1 MISGV
6 VDTNTIA
13 LTLNE
18 RYSVPTLVTGI
29 VLAVVVGIIVFGGIG
44 RIGHVCEVVAP
55 FMGGAYILAG
65 LLIIIVHIT
74 EVPMLLQKFL
84 LLRLIRGQQQAVLL
98 VRFLFVCAMALH
110 VEFTLMKR
118 DLALPQWFIVG
129 QGE

>member
-1 MISGV
+1 M
-6 VDTNTIA
+6 
-13 LTLNE
+13 
-18 RYSVPTLVTGI
+18 
-29 VLAVVVGIIVFGGIG
+29 AVVVGIIVFGGIG

-74 EVPMLLQKFL
+74 EVPLLLQKFL

-129 QGE
+129 QR

>member
-29 VLAVVVGIIVFGGIG
+29 ILAVVVGIIVFGGIG

-55 FMGGAYILAG
+55 FMGGAYLNMMRCIL
-65 LLIIIVHIT
+65 IV
-74 EVPMLLQKFL
+74 
-84 LLRLIRGQQQAVLL
+84 RLIFIGQKIA
-98 VRFLFVCAMALH
+98 
-110 VEFTLMKR
+110 
-118 DLALPQWFIVG
+118 
-129 QGE
+129 